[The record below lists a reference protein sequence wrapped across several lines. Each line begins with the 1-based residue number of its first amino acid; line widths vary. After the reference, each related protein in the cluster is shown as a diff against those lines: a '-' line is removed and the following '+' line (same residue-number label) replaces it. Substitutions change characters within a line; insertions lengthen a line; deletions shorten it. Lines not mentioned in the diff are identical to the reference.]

1 MKFRKLRGRI
11 REYYETQELFA
22 NDLGISATTLSKKL
36 NGKTEWTRQEIERAC
51 LRLEIPGEDVSAYFF
66 AF

>member
-11 REYYETQELFA
+11 RECYEKQELFA
-22 NDLGISATTLSKKL
+22 NELGVSATTLSKKL
-36 NGKTEWTRQEIERAC
+36 NGKSEWTRPEIERAC
-51 LRLEIPGEDVSAYFF
+51 VLLEIPGEDVSAYFF